1 MTTQDQ
7 RRPDHWYGEQSMT
20 WYGWGSPIGLGA
32 FFISLGAFIV
42 LLSHAGIWRLL
53 FGGFDRRRP

>member
-1 MTTQDQ
+1 MTTDDQ
-7 RRPDHWYGEQSMT
+7 PKPDHWYAEQSMT

-42 LLSHAGIWRLL
+42 LLSHAGIWR
-53 FGGFDRRRP
+53 

>member
-7 RRPDHWYGEQSMT
+7 QRPDHWYAERSMT
-20 WYGWGSPIGLGA
+20 WYWGSPIGLGA

-42 LLSHAGIWRLL
+42 LLSHAGIWR
-53 FGGFDRRRP
+53 